1 MYMTNNEPEYLR
13 GLPMGELS
21 DETVREYFNDPQND
35 YGEPEPAEFCCRE
48 CGLQHD
54 GESLGGDTMLFA
66 PDIEDGGEYSA
77 PNNFCHYVE
86 IDHQYYP
93 SNHVYAKNVP
103 KYTTAPSVYFQD
115 RFCGEYVLGR
125 DEAWCPNCRFVFHY
139 GGKFDGRRVLPE
151 KTNGQPHDADGGV
164 WMNIRKFQRAIICQ
178 PKYPEDSGCCITD
191 RVCGKWIPTD
201 YDPKAVYG
209 SGWDRD

>member
-1 MYMTNNEPEYLR
+1 MTKRTKARLD

-21 DETVREYFNDPQND
+21 HETVREYLNDPQND
-35 YGEPEPAEFCCRE
+35 CQEREQPEFCCRE

-54 GESLGGDTMLFA
+54 GESLEGDTMLFA
-66 PDIEDGGEYSA
+66 PDDVGSGEYA
-77 PNNFCHYVE
+77 TPNNFCHYVE

-103 KYTTAPSVYFQD
+103 KYTTAPSVEFQD
-115 RFCGEYVLGR
+115 RFCGEYVLGS
-125 DEAWCPNCRFVFHY
+125 DEAYCPNCQFVIHY
-139 GGKFDGRRVLPE
+139 GGKFDGLRVLPE
-151 KTNGQPHDADGGV
+151 KSNGQPHDADGGV
-164 WMNIRKFQRAIICQ
+164 WMNTRKFQRAIICQ